1 MKKASESLLILFSLK
16 GAKIPLNGLVLDGL
30 LKGLSFSQGLVS
42 GR

>member
-16 GAKIPLNGLVLDGL
+16 GVKIPLNGLDFDWLF
-30 LKGLSFSQGLVS
+30 KALSFSLGLVS